1 MKLSFIVI
9 TYQRGALLQVCLDSI
24 YSQRDLPTPFE
35 VILIDNGGDAEADHP
50 GLRLERVPENLG
62 VAGGRNL
69 GMTLARGDYWVFL
82 DDDAIWAEDSCV
94 ARMVAHLDRDSQ
106 CAGVAVRSLAPDRS
120 PIVAE
125 YPHPNKV
132 YLAGVGEPTE
142 VPYFYGVGHA
152 LRASAVSQ
160 VGGYP
165 ARYFY
170 AMEELDLSL
179 RLIDAGWRIL
189 YDPACGVVHFH
200 STLGRP
206 VIGEVYWRRN
216 MLNKCRVA
224 WRLLPYRYLASTA
237 LIWGAAVLLR
247 TRSPGAVGQV
257 LRALW
262 QERKTLRAERHRVK
276 PETVRHLRRIGARLL
291 Y

>member
-9 TYQRGALLQVCLDSI
+9 TYQRGTLLQACLDSI

-35 VILIDNGGDAEADHP
+35 VILIDNGGNAEADRP
-50 GLRLERVPENLG
+50 GLRLARAPGNLG

-82 DDDAIWAEDSCV
+82 DDDAIWADDSCV
-94 ARMVAHLDRDSQ
+94 ARMVAHLDRNSH

-125 YPHPNKV
+125 YPHPNKD
-132 YLAGVGEPTE
+132 YLAGVVGPTE

-160 VGGYP
+160 VGSYP

-170 AMEELDLSL
+170 AMEELDISL

-189 YDPACGVVHFH
+189 YDPACAVVHFH

-206 VIGEVYWRRN
+206 VIGEAYWRRN

-224 WRLLPYRYLASTA
+224 WRLLPYRHLASTA

-247 TRSPGAVGQV
+247 TRSPRAVGHV

-276 PETVRHLRRIGARLL
+276 PETVRYLRRIGARLL